1 MAVRVPGPTMALAPI
16 PNGCNRTAASSASG
30 MSTRMEQ
37 IGTACK
43 FQSAMLG
50 APLGFRNAK

>member
-1 MAVRVPGPTMALAPI
+1 MALAPI

-50 APLGFRNAK
+50 APLGFRNVQ